1 MFRLNM
7 LHQPLWTRPCMSET
21 ILNSGL
27 RRAVHVSASLQS
39 RYPRSSSSSRSRRKS
54 TIESATIFT
63 KPGSHGKSIIM
74 SKWSQSKDS
83 NNAFTNTATN
93 PGMEIVSLNT
103 SAHVGFQIIS
113 AESFAREFKRRRHG
127 SSINCRKTLHETV
140 REIRE
145 TIEEIR
151 RSHDEFMA
159 SKEELKRSL
168 QDFIAT
174 LEESRRT
181 REKALNECFAE
192 IERHLEEHFNQ
203 LDQLDRLYRLLIAIA
218 VAISLV
224 HLYSELEERGH
235 TIKDGKVQ
243 KLQ

>member
-1 MFRLNM
+1 
-7 LHQPLWTRPCMSET
+7 
-21 ILNSGL
+21 
-27 RRAVHVSASLQS
+27 
-39 RYPRSSSSSRSRRKS
+39 
-54 TIESATIFT
+54 
-63 KPGSHGKSIIM
+63 M

-103 SAHVGFQIIS
+103 TAHVDFQIIS
-113 AESFAREFKRRRHG
+113 AESFAREFKRSRQG
-127 SSINCRKTLHETV
+127 SSINGRKTLHETV

-145 TIEEIR
+145 TVEEIR
-151 RSHDEFMA
+151 RSHYEFMA

-192 IERHLEEHFNQ
+192 IEWHLEEHFHQLDQ
-203 LDQLDRLYRLLIAIA
+203 LDQLDRLYRLLIAIV

-224 HLYSELEERGH
+224 HLYSELEE
-235 TIKDGKVQ
+235 
-243 KLQ
+243 